1 MFLCIFDVQL
11 AQERGSE
18 SVVLIGGVVF
28 VSCCKH
34 LFDKKLIAAGQVMAH
49 CGELI

>member
-11 AQERGSE
+11 AQECGSE

-28 VSCCKH
+28 SPPVR
-34 LFDKKLIAAGQVMAH
+34 
-49 CGELI
+49 